1 MNEVGK
7 LEGGRCLREKRE
19 HISFYFEGVPLV
31 AEKEGVWGREK
42 FEN

>member
-1 MNEVGK
+1 MNEVGE

-19 HISFYFEGVPLV
+19 HSSFYLEGLPLVPKEEGVL
-31 AEKEGVWGREK
+31 GREK